1 MGGHRMAALKT
12 PESLNLISRNGIHH
26 AKRFLELVKA
36 LEGLPADAVILDG
49 EVAVYDQ
56 ALISRFA

>member
-1 MGGHRMAALKT
+1 MAALKT